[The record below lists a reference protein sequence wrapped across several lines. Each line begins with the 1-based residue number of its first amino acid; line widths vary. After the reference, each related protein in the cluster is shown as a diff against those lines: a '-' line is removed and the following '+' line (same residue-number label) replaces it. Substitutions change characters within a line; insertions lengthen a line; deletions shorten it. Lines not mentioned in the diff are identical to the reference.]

1 MAKFRLSSTSVLT
14 IGGDT
19 PPCVVSIDFDESVDD
34 YISDCITQATYKEHV
49 LGLVNVTGTLNFE
62 VDKTGVTAL
71 NDVAPRV
78 AGALVFYP
86 TGNVATNISI
96 TSTNLQITGR
106 SMAFSGT
113 GLATGSVT
121 FVCDDLTI
129 AAAAGA

>member
-1 MAKFRLSSTSVLT
+1 MAKFRLSSVSVLT
-14 IGGDT
+14 IGGDA
-19 PPCVVSIDFDESVDD
+19 PPCVVSIDFDESADD

-62 VDKTGVTAL
+62 IDLAGSAAVI
-71 NDVAPRV
+71 DVAPKV
-78 AGALVFYP
+78 AGALIFYP
-86 TGNVATNISI
+86 TGNVATNLSI

-113 GLATGSVT
+113 GLATGSAS

-129 AAAAGA
+129 AAATGS